1 MKATLRKGPLTI
13 MNPNT
18 VTKCLVIQSSSLLP
32 ELQEI
37 IKSYAF
43 YDTSSDEF
51 QHRRKFQSTIH
62 TIDTATTT
70 KNANRTDYGYWLFT
84 PSTAGDH
91 RVFLHARFCKLC
103 GNFRSTWKND
113 VNEIGGPRIKCMCPY
128 HIQSL
133 LPLDDDDDE

>member
-1 MKATLRKGPLTI
+1 
-13 MNPNT
+13 MNPTT
-18 VTKCLVIQSSSLLP
+18 VTKCLVIQASSLLT

-37 IKSYAF
+37 VKSYAF
-43 YDTSSDEF
+43 YDTSSDQF
-51 QHRRKFQSTIH
+51 IHRRKYKSTIH
-62 TIDTATTT
+62 TIDKATTT

-84 PSTAGDH
+84 PSTAGD
-91 RVFLHARFCKLC
+91 RVFLQATFCKLC

-133 LPLDDDDDE
+133 LPLDDDE